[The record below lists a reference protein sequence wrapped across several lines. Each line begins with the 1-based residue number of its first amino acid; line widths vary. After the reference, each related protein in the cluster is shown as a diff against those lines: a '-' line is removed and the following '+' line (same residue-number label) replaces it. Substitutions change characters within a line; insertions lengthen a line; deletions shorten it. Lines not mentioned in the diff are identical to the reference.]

1 VIDYNSCCL
10 YACAL
15 ISKHLC
21 EVAIPLAR
29 ADARGIGNGFG
40 ILSQHGAIDET
51 LDVLRV
57 EPQSLLIMSAAAVA
71 TNEYYVVISMLSR
84 LLYWH
89 DIRRVL

>member
-1 VIDYNSCCL
+1 VPI
-10 YACAL
+10 
-15 ISKHLC
+15 
-21 EVAIPLAR
+21 
-29 ADARGIGNGFG
+29 DARGIGNGFG

-71 TNEYYVVISMLSR
+71 TNEYYVVNSMLSR

-89 DIRRVL
+89 DIRRVLYCTAAC

>member
-1 VIDYNSCCL
+1 MIDYNNYCL

-21 EVAIPLAR
+21 EVAIPLVR
-29 ADARGIGNGFG
+29 ADARDFGNGFG

-57 EPQSLLIMSAAAVA
+57 SP
-71 TNEYYVVISMLSR
+71 
-84 LLYWH
+84 
-89 DIRRVL
+89 